1 MHVRWN
7 PLDRDFDQLVR
18 SVLFNDVGP
27 ASRVT
32 QAREQTFAA
41 SADVVETETGYE
53 VKVDLPGHD
62 PKSIQVQLERDTLT
76 LTSERKAAPRKETDT
91 LLRVERPH
99 GIFRRTF
106 TLPKNVDANG
116 IEASFEHGVLS
127 VLIPKK
133 EEEKARTIEVKVAG

>member
-18 SVLFNDVGP
+18 SVLFNDAAPGSRP
-27 ASRVT
+27 AV
-32 QAREQTFAA
+32 REQTFAA

-62 PKSIQVQLERDTLT
+62 PKTIQVQLERDTLT
-76 LTSERKAAPRKETDT
+76 LTSERKSSPRKESDT
-91 LLRVERPH
+91 VLRAERPH
-99 GIFRRTF
+99 GTVRRSF
-106 TLPKNVDANG
+106 TLPKNVDASG

-127 VLIPKK
+127 VLIPKR
-133 EEEKARTIEVKVAG
+133 EEEKPRTIEVKVAG